1 MDDYA
6 VEEEEC
12 DCMKMMIPNEQ
23 HATESAASDQL
34 DDVCDCAKMAAQPQP
49 EVPTPTNGTVAEPTE
64 RDCKL
69 STSEEQLRS
78 QPFSPLKHCIPKR
91 SLTLPRILVPQSAF
105 GSSGGGA
112 AGSGRS
118 GGGRSGF

>member
-6 VEEEEC
+6 VEEEC
-12 DCMKMMIPNEQ
+12 DCMKTVAPNEQ
-23 HATESAASDQL
+23 HAAESATTDRP
-34 DDVCDCAKMAAQPQP
+34 DETCDCVKMAPQPQQEIP
-49 EVPTPTNGTVAEPTE
+49 APTTGTVAEPAE
-64 RDCKL
+64 KDCKL

-91 SLTLPRILVPQSAF
+91 SLTLPRILVPQSSF

-118 GGGRSGF
+118 GSGRSGF

>member
-6 VEEEEC
+6 VEEDEDEC
-12 DCMKMMIPNEQ
+12 DCLQRTMPAREQVVEEKPPPPVEVKVTEMAIEPN
-23 HATESAASDQL
+23 
-34 DDVCDCAKMAAQPQP
+34 
-49 EVPTPTNGTVAEPTE
+49 E

-78 QPFSPLKHCIPKR
+78 KPFSPLKHCIPKR
-91 SLTLPRILVPQSAF
+91 SLTLPRILVPRSAF

-118 GGGRSGF
+118 GGGRGGF

>member
-6 VEEEEC
+6 VEEEEEC
-12 DCMKMMIPNEQ
+12 DCMKM
-23 HATESAASDQL
+23 
-34 DDVCDCAKMAAQPQP
+34 VAQPQQEIP
-49 EVPTPTNGTVAEPTE
+49 APTTGTVAEPTE
-64 RDCKL
+64 IDCKL

>member
-6 VEEEEC
+6 VEEEC
-12 DCMKMMIPNEQ
+12 DCMKMVTPNIQ
-23 HATESAASDQL
+23 HAAVSATCDRLVEA
-34 DDVCDCAKMAAQPQP
+34 CDCAEMVAQPQQ
-49 EVPTPTNGTVAEPTE
+49 ENTEPTNAAMAEAAE

>member
-6 VEEEEC
+6 VDEEEEC
-12 DCMKMMIPNEQ
+12 ECMKMVTPVPQWMQANAEANCECVRETKRAQQPAQ
-23 HATESAASDQL
+23 
-34 DDVCDCAKMAAQPQP
+34 AQPTAV
-49 EVPTPTNGTVAEPTE
+49 EIDVPPLELEG
-64 RDCKL
+64 KL
-69 STSEEQLRS
+69 STSEEHLRS

-91 SLTLPRILVPQSAF
+91 SLTLPRILVPQSSF
-105 GSSGGGA
+105 GSSGGGS

>member
-6 VEEEEC
+6 VDEDEC
-12 DCMKMMIPNEQ
+12 DCLQVVDQPKPQELEKPVTNVQEPVISVEQ
-23 HATESAASDQL
+23 
-34 DDVCDCAKMAAQPQP
+34 P
-49 EVPTPTNGTVAEPTE
+49 AEW
-64 RDCKL
+64 DGKL

-78 QPFSPLKHCIPKR
+78 QPFSPLRHCIPKR

-105 GSSGGGA
+105 GASGGGA

-118 GGGRSGF
+118 GGGRGGF